1 MVWITK
7 RELAYYFVLKN
18 VFQDRV
24 FNLGEAFDILI
35 LFGSKRVARKIVKK
49 LMLLGFLE
57 KVGDINYR
65 VKELEPALLASLR
78 EYIVQRIYKRIK
90 LLGFNVD
97 IATDDTKKKL
107 VVQNCDE
114 RLQTVI
120 SMLDS
125 IIHIEC
131 IRVV

>member
-18 VFQDRV
+18 AFQDRV

-97 IATDDTKKKL
+97 IVTDNTKKKL

-114 RLQTVI
+114 RLQAVI
-120 SMLDS
+120 SMLDD

-131 IRVV
+131 IKVV